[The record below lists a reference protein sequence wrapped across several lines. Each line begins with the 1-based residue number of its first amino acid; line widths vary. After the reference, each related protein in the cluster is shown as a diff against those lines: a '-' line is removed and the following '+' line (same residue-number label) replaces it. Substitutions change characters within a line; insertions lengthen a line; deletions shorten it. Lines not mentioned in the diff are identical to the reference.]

1 MCKGPEM
8 SHESAAEETTE
19 RPAYPELPEWQVPRS
34 MAPTNH
40 GRTVASWA
48 LVWLCAVGAVVAAV
62 GFIVPSMVVIAV
74 GAGIVVLGL
83 ALGVILRAMGKGQ
96 PPQERIVP
104 EADETAHLRS

>member
-1 MCKGPEM
+1 LCKGPEM

-48 LVWLCAVGAVVAAV
+48 LVWL
-62 GFIVPSMVVIAV
+62 
-74 GAGIVVLGL
+74 
-83 ALGVILRAMGKGQ
+83 
-96 PPQERIVP
+96 
-104 EADETAHLRS
+104 